1 MKSKIGKIL
10 LFVLIIAVLLGAYT
24 FLFPKKSATPS
35 GTTLGSTTGA
45 ASIAGN
51 SKNQSSQIGRE
62 FLTTLLNLKSISLD
76 ESIFASAGFTSL
88 QDFTNP
94 VSQTDPQ
101 GRLNPFAPIGLDFGP
116 PVSTSTTT
124 QTSVGN
130 GATATPPTQ
139 SSSPSTPDTSG
150 SQSPSPV
157 TGPATAITQI
167 SATLHGAFPEV
178 TSGTHLFEWGTT
190 TQLGTLTSPSV
201 SAGPTWSKI
210 ISGLT
215 PNTSYSFRAV
225 AKVGSLTFYGD
236 TLTFTTLP

>member
-10 LFVLIIAVLLGAYT
+10 LFVLILAVLLGAYT
-24 FLFPKKSATPS
+24 FLFPKKTAVPS

-45 ASIAGN
+45 APIAGN
-51 SKNQSSQIGRE
+51 TQSQSSQIGRE
-62 FLTTLLNLKSISLD
+62 FLTTLLNLKSITLD
-76 ESIFASAGFTSL
+76 ESIFGSAAFTDL

-94 VSQTDPQ
+94 VAKTDPQ
-101 GRLNPFAPIGLDFGP
+101 GRPNPFAPIGVDIGAPASVTGTQASASALNALLP
-116 PVSTSTTT
+116 SAPVATTT
-124 QTSVGN
+124 
-130 GATATPPTQ
+130 
-139 SSSPSTPDTSG
+139 PDNT
-150 SQSPSPV
+150 SQSPAPS
-157 TGPATAITQI
+157 TGPATAITQT

-190 TQLGTLTSPSV
+190 AQLGTETSPSV

-210 ISGLT
+210 ISGLL